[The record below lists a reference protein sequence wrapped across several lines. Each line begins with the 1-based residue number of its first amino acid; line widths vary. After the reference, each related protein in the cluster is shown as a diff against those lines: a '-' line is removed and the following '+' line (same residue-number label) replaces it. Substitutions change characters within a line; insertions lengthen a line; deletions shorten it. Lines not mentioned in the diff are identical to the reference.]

1 MIPIDRIQPIN
12 GPNDVFTFP
21 ATAEISELAF
31 KPGGLRIVHSRQGL
45 WPPVHIDGKQSA
57 DDAQEATLWVILQ
70 IDGNWVGA
78 GMERLRPRQTDKPE
92 PNDPLG
98 FVSEWVSGRNFGPF
112 NGHAIK
118 NGDPIGLMVVA
129 GSTRLGAMFTV
140 KERSKVI
147 EMSYP
152 PTGGQPVW
160 VEGQPDAPPAR
171 ETTPTDAP
179 PKEHTPRKPRGDQ
192 HPAAEHVG
200 DVDLSH
206 LATKADLDAAKAEI
220 LARIDKLEEGVKESI
235 RQFAP
240 ALQRLGGLFG

>member
-31 KPGGLRIVHSRQGL
+31 RPGGLRIVHSRQGL
-45 WPPVHIDGKQSA
+45 WPPVHIDGKA
-57 DDAQEATLWVILQ
+57 TDDDAQEATLWVILQ

-118 NGDPIGLMVVA
+118 NGDPIGFMVVA

-140 KERSKVI
+140 KARRRSGSRVSP
-147 EMSYP
+147 MLRRRMRP
-152 PTGGQPVW
+152 RPT
-160 VEGQPDAPPAR
+160 
-171 ETTPTDAP
+171 
-179 PKEHTPRKPRGDQ
+179 PKRR
-192 HPAAEHVG
+192 
-200 DVDLSH
+200 
-206 LATKADLDAAKAEI
+206 
-220 LARIDKLEEGVKESI
+220 RRSI
-235 RQFAP
+235 RRENRVATSTRP
-240 ALQRLGGLFG
+240 PNPWPVSI

>member
-1 MIPIDRIQPIN
+1 
-12 GPNDVFTFP
+12 
-21 ATAEISELAF
+21 
-31 KPGGLRIVHSRQGL
+31 
-45 WPPVHIDGKQSA
+45 
-57 DDAQEATLWVILQ
+57 
-70 IDGNWVGA
+70 
-78 GMERLRPRQTDKPE
+78 MERLRPRQTDKPE

-118 NGDPIGLMVVA
+118 NGDPIGFMVVA

-147 EMSYP
+147 EMTYP
-152 PTGGQPVW
+152 PTGAQPVW
-160 VEGQPDAPPAR
+160 VEGQPDATPTR
-171 ETTPTDAP
+171 ETTPDTPAP
-179 PKEHTPRKPRGDQ
+179 EKERTPRKPRGDQ
-192 HPAAEHVG
+192 HPAAEHVA

-206 LATKADLDAAKAEI
+206 LATKADLDATKAEI